1 MIDFSITFADLFD
14 IADLNDGSKRKLSD
28 YVHHFEPL
36 DYDASEV
43 HDQHH
48 RHKRSLR
55 QDEHKVRIQFSS
67 HGRDFDLELER
78 DHSVFHNN
86 LVVERGEDIG
96 KQTAAYEKCKQI
108 DYAYLKLL

>member
-96 KQTAAYEKCKQI
+96 KQTAACDKCKQI
-108 DYAYLKLL
+108 DYAYLELV